1 MKDFRYHLHN
11 FNKDLVFSMVG
22 TVLKSLTLEERSDFE
37 EIKDSIGD
45 VVCEQ
50 IQHYLTGALKEFTL
64 DYDLS
69 NLTPFQQRVLLAL
82 SKVNYGQVLTYKEL
96 ADRSLSPNSYRAVG
110 SVMAMNPLPLI
121 IPCHRV
127 LRSDGEIGAYS
138 MGGPE
143 MKRWLLEL
151 EKRHA

>member
-1 MKDFRYHLHN
+1 MKNYRYHLDD
-11 FNKDLVFSMVG
+11 FNKDLVFSMDG
-22 TVLKSLTLEERSDFE
+22 TVLKNLTLEKRSDLK
-37 EIKDSIGD
+37 EIKDASAD
-45 VVCEQ
+45 VVYEQ
-50 IQHYLTGALKEFTL
+50 IQRYLSGELKEFTL
-64 DYDLS
+64 NYDLS
-69 NLTPFQQRVLLAL
+69 ELTLFQQRVLLAL
-82 SKVNYGQVLTYKEL
+82 STVKYGQVLTYKEL
-96 ADRSLSPNSYRAVG
+96 ANLSLSPNAYRAVG
-110 SVMAMNPLPLI
+110 SVMAINPLPLI